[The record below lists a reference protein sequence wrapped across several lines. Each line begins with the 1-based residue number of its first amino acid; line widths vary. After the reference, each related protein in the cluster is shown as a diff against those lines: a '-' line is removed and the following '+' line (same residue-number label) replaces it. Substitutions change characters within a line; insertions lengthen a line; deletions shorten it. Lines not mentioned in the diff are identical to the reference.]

1 VPDLYQPRAWADG
14 EQITAVNSFN
24 RFETGIDAL
33 DNELDAQTDR
43 IDALYAGGGTSR
55 QILSG
60 PSSERPSPAIGT
72 LYYDTGLV
80 PARVIIGTGSS
91 WTEIN
96 GAAISAPTGGG
107 GGGGTAPG
115 TSTAPVLT
123 HTVTAG
129 GTIGAI
135 NLTWTAVAGAVS
147 YKVYETES
155 PAGVSGATA
164 LTTTSSTRTPST
176 ARNYEYWVTAT
187 DAAGVESASSNRIQA
202 TLPFT
207 GGGTTP
213 EPGGGSTPSSNPS
226 TFLNINGLGNGTGG
240 WWNLGL
246 GLSSGHTDI
255 QPEPLKTY
263 VNSPYYTMNP
273 TGTAVQFQVYMNGG
287 RTSTNTKYPRCELR
301 EYATGSTTTKAA
313 WNGST
318 GRHIMRGKTK
328 VMHFAPEKPEVCVAQ
343 AHDASD
349 DILMI
354 HVTGSSATGP
364 QTWRIKVRGETVAT
378 PLTSVALGQEVSW
391 EFDINNGTLTVKLNG
406 ATVHTSNPAYGAGCY
421 FKVGEYAQQNSTD
434 QSNPTTE
441 YGRCELRDLFV
452 SHS

>member
-1 VPDLYQPRAWADG
+1 MPDLYQPRAWTDG
-14 EQITAVNSFN
+14 EQITAVNSAN
-24 RFETGIDAL
+24 RWETGLEAL

-43 IDALYAGGGTSR
+43 IDALYAGGGSSR
-55 QILSG
+55 QIPSG

-80 PARVIIGTGSS
+80 PARVIVGTGSS
-91 WTEIN
+91 WTEMN
-96 GAAISAPTGGG
+96 GAAIAGSTGGG
-107 GGGGTAPG
+107 GTPEPG
-115 TSTAPVLT
+115 TTTAPVLT
-123 HTVTAG
+123 STVTAG

-135 NLTWTAVAGAVS
+135 NLTWTAVTGATS

-155 PAGVSGATA
+155 PAGVNGATA
-164 LTTTSSTRTPST
+164 LTTTSSTRTPGQ
-176 ARNYEYWVTAT
+176 ARNYEYWVTALVN
-187 DAAGVESASSNRIQA
+187 GVESASSNRIQA
-202 TLPFT
+202 TLPYVAPGT
-207 GGGTTP
+207 G
-213 EPGGGSTPSSNPS
+213 GGGSTPSSNPS

-240 WWNLGL
+240 WWNLGV
-246 GLSSGHTDI
+246 GFSTGHTDI
-255 QPEPLKTY
+255 QPDPLKTY
-263 VNSPYYTMNP
+263 VNSPYYTMNS
-273 TGTAVQFQVYMNGG
+273 TGTAVQFQVFMNGG
-287 RTSTNTKYPRCELR
+287 KTSANTKYPRSELR

-313 WNGST
+313 WSGSS
-318 GRHIMRGKTK
+318 GRHIMRGKSK

-364 QTWRIKVRGETVAT
+364 QTWRIKVKGETVAT
-378 PLTSVALGQEVSW
+378 PLTNVALGQEVSW
-391 EFDINNGTLTVKLNG
+391 EFDINNGALTVKLNG
-406 ATVHTSNPAYGAGCY
+406 ATVHTSNPGYGAGCY

-434 QSNPTTE
+434 QSNASTE